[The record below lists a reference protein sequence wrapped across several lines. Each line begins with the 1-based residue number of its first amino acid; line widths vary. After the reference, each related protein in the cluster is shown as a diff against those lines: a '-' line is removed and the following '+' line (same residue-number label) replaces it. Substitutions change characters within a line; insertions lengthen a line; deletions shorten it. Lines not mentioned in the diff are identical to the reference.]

1 MAERQKEGCMA
12 YFKRSLET
20 AIKRMNASFPVVMV
34 TGPRQVGKTTVLR
47 NCDPDRRYVSLDKLE
62 LRVLAQENPDLF
74 LQRFP
79 PPVLI
84 DEVHHAPQLLPYI
97 KAYVDE
103 KREKGLF
110 WLTGSQQFRLMRGV
124 SESLAGRVGVLQL
137 QGFSIDELCG
147 APEVEKFVPTAQWV
161 QKKSSN
167 KAVMTYEEIFERIWR
182 GSYPALYENPEMD
195 WEDFYSSYIQTY
207 IERDIRELI
216 NAGEEISFTK
226 FITAVA
232 SRTGQLLNYS
242 DIAKDIGKNVPTVQ
256 RWLSLLVASGLVY
269 LLYPYAQSIGNRM
282 TKMPKVYFLD
292 TGLACYLTRW
302 TSPAV
307 LEAGAKS
314 GEMLETFVVSEVL
327 KTYWHNGRQPNVSFY
342 RDKEKREIDLIV
354 EDGGMLYPVEI
365 KKTSNPTRNDIKH
378 FDILEKN
385 GVNVGEGAVI
395 CLAQTH
401 LPLTEKVNVFPLSF
415 L

>member
-1 MAERQKEGCMA
+1 MA
-12 YFKRSLET
+12 YFKRTLET

-62 LRVLAQENPDLF
+62 LRILAQENPDLF

-97 KAYVDE
+97 KAIVDE

-124 SESLAGRVGVLQL
+124 SESLAGRVGILQL
-137 QGFSIDELCG
+137 QGFSIDELRG
-147 APEVEKFVPTAQWV
+147 RPDVDKFVPTAQWI
-161 QKKSSN
+161 QKRTSN
-167 KAVMTYEEIFERIWR
+167 EDVMNYGEVFERIWR
-182 GSYPALYENPEMD
+182 GSYPALYENPQMD

-216 NAGEEISFTK
+216 NVGEEIPFTK

-302 TSPAV
+302 SSPAV

-314 GEMLETFVVSEVL
+314 GEMLETFVVSEAL
-327 KTYWHNGRQPNVSFY
+327 KTYWHNGRQPNFSFY

-354 EDGGMLYPVEI
+354 EDGGLLYPVEI
-365 KKTSNPTRNDIKH
+365 KKTSNPTKNDIRH

-385 GVNVGEGAVI
+385 GLNVGEGAVI
-395 CLAQTH
+395 CLAQMQ
-401 LPLTEKVNVFPLSF
+401 LPLTGMVHVLPLSCM
-415 L
+415 

>member
-1 MAERQKEGCMA
+1 MVKKEGCMA
-12 YFKRSLET
+12 YFKRTLET

-62 LRVLAQENPDLF
+62 LRILAQENPDLF

-97 KAYVDE
+97 KAIVDE

-124 SESLAGRVGVLQL
+124 SESLAGRVGILQL
-137 QGFSIDELCG
+137 QGFSIDELRG
-147 APEVEKFVPTAQWV
+147 RPDVDKFVPTAQWI
-161 QKKSSN
+161 QKRTSN
-167 KAVMTYEEIFERIWR
+167 EDVMNYGEVFERIWR
-182 GSYPALYENPEMD
+182 GSYPALYENPQMD

-216 NAGEEISFTK
+216 NVGEEIPFTK

-302 TSPAV
+302 SSPAV

-314 GEMLETFVVSEVL
+314 GEMLETFVVSEAL
-327 KTYWHNGRQPNVSFY
+327 KTYWHNGRQPNFSFY

-354 EDGGMLYPVEI
+354 EDGGLLYPVEI
-365 KKTSNPTRNDIKH
+365 KKTSNPTKNDIRH

-385 GVNVGEGAVI
+385 GLNVGEGAVI
-395 CLAQTH
+395 CLAQMQ
-401 LPLTEKVNVFPLSF
+401 LPLTGMVHVLPLSCM
-415 L
+415 

>member
-1 MAERQKEGCMA
+1 MA
-12 YFKRSLET
+12 YFKRTLET

-62 LRVLAQENPDLF
+62 LRILAQENPDLF

-79 PPVLI
+79 PPILI

-97 KAYVDE
+97 KAIVDE

-124 SESLAGRVGVLQL
+124 SESLAGRVGILQL
-137 QGFSIDELCG
+137 QGFSIDELRG
-147 APEVEKFVPTAQWV
+147 RPDVDKFVPTTQWI
-161 QKKSSN
+161 QKRTSN
-167 KAVMTYEEIFERIWR
+167 EDVMNYGEVFERIWR
-182 GSYPALYENPEMD
+182 GSYPALYENPQMD

-216 NAGEEISFTK
+216 NVGEEIPFTK

-282 TKMPKVYFLD
+282 TKMSKVYFLD

-302 TSPAV
+302 SSPAV

-314 GEMLETFVVSEVL
+314 GEMLETFVVSEAL
-327 KTYWHNGRQPNVSFY
+327 KTYWHNGRQPNFSFY

-354 EDGGMLYPVEI
+354 EDGGLLYPVEI
-365 KKTSNPTRNDIKH
+365 KKTSNPTKSDIRH

-385 GVNVGEGAVI
+385 GLNVGEGAVI
-395 CLAQTH
+395 CLAQMQ
-401 LPLTEKVNVFPLSF
+401 LPLTGMVHVLPLSCV
-415 L
+415 

>member
-1 MAERQKEGCMA
+1 MA
-12 YFKRSLET
+12 YFKRTLET
-20 AIKRMNASFPVVMV
+20 AIKRMNVSFPVVMV

-62 LRVLAQENPDLF
+62 LRILAQENPDLF

-97 KAYVDE
+97 KAIVDE

-124 SESLAGRVGVLQL
+124 SESLAGRVGILQL
-137 QGFSIDELCG
+137 QGFSIDELRG
-147 APEVEKFVPTAQWV
+147 RPDVDKFVPTTQWI
-161 QKKSSN
+161 QKRTSN
-167 KAVMTYEEIFERIWR
+167 EDVMNYGEVFERIWR
-182 GSYPALYENPEMD
+182 GSYPALYENPQMD

-216 NAGEEISFTK
+216 NVGEEIPFTK

-302 TSPAV
+302 SSPAV

-314 GEMLETFVVSEVL
+314 GEMLETFVVSEAL
-327 KTYWHNGRQPNVSFY
+327 KTYWHNGRQPNFSFY

-354 EDGGMLYPVEI
+354 EDGGLLYPVEI
-365 KKTSNPTRNDIKH
+365 KKTSNPTKSDIRH

-385 GVNVGEGAVI
+385 GLNVGEGAVI
-395 CLAQTH
+395 CLAQMQ
-401 LPLTEKVNVFPLSF
+401 LPLTGMVHVLPLSCM
-415 L
+415 